1 MSAAQ
6 KHTDFMV
13 KTNNMTHDDDAG
25 ELGERVKA
33 QGYNFALVGENIA
46 KGFQTNEEERVMQA

>member
-13 KTNNMTHDDDAG
+13 KTDTLTHDDSAG
-25 ELGERVKA
+25 SLGVRVKA
-33 QGYNFALVGENIA
+33 EGYNFSNVGENIA
-46 KGFQTNEEERVMQA
+46 KGFGTNDEKRVMTM